1 MGLIKDLFPNVFEL
15 MPKVT
20 RAPHDEALLISEC
33 PLPTPIA
40 LMILITSTTPS

>member
-20 RAPHDEALLISEC
+20 RAPHGHND
-33 PLPTPIA
+33 PP
-40 LMILITSTTPS
+40 